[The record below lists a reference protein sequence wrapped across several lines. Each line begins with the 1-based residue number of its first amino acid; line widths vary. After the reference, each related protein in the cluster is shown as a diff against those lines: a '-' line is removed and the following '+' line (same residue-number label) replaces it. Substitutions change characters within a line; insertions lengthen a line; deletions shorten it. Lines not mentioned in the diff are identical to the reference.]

1 MDYNWND
8 IFAQAERFNRASE
21 LLNQKDDDLKIVS
34 FTNAAFAIELY
45 YKAIYLKTTG
55 EDPRKANHDIV
66 TIFKSLSQEV
76 QVEIKNDYDSE
87 QKKRKN
93 LSEQEKSIK
102 THLPDFSKDF
112 IWNLRQV
119 KSAFLSF
126 RYVYE
131 KEKPAAIVFYP
142 ELRISIIK
150 QLQK

>member
-8 IFAQAERFNRASE
+8 IFAQAERFNRASD
-21 LLNQKDDDLKIVS
+21 LLNQKDDLNIVS

-55 EDPRKANHDIV
+55 EDPRKANHDIIK
-66 TIFKSLSQEV
+66 IFESLSQEV

-87 QKKRKN
+87 QKKRNN
-93 LSEQEKSIK
+93 LSEVEKYYKSI
-102 THLPDFSKDF
+102 LPDFSKDF

-119 KSAFLSF
+119 KSAFLNF

-131 KEKPAAIVFYP
+131 KGKTASIVFYS
-142 ELRISIIK
+142 ELRISIVK